1 MKDDLEELTAY
12 NEHDGEMVNDFQEA
26 RLNSEPPPLQRPWAL
41 MAHND
46 LRSYLV
52 SCIMTTYWRA
62 GGTKPRIQYFNKGGL
77 AMKPAWWLEH
87 EFSWTLLSNVSK
99 KLNYTGPGD
108 FASFCTRSILAMF
121 NHHGWT
127 IEEWPHVQIEKKK
140 EVDLKRARGEKGLK
154 YEEEDDQ
161 EFAQMDEGNFLALS
175 GAQYVCLFGQKLFR
189 ALNLH
194 FSVSGLSQVSLSS
207 LSQLSLLICRT
218 HRA

>member
-1 MKDDLEELTAY
+1 MKKDLEELTAY
-12 NEHDGEMVNDFQEA
+12 NENDGEMVNDFQEA

-108 FASFCTRSILAMF
+108 FASFCTRSISAMF
-121 NHHGWT
+121 LYHGWT

-161 EFAQMDEGNFLALS
+161 EFAQMDEGNF
-175 GAQYVCLFGQKLFR
+175 FGSIR
-189 ALNLH
+189 
-194 FSVSGLSQVSLSS
+194 SS
-207 LSQLSLLICRT
+207 ICLSLWPKVV
-218 HRA
+218 